1 MARHSEVLI
10 QGTEVPG
17 LRMIV
22 TVPVDHTWA
31 SETAKSIYGF
41 GGNTQYIWRKSW
53 ETNQPARR
61 SGGGSSSSSSGMGPG
76 AILMGMIG
84 LILVAG
90 IGSAFEGND
99 TPSQPYVTP
108 TPVERTYVPQ
118 APAATSSYDNG
129 PCLTANFE
137 LC

>member
-10 QGTEVPG
+10 QGPDVPG

-31 SETAKSIYGF
+31 SETARTVYGF

-53 ETNQPARR
+53 ETNQPAPR
-61 SGGGSSSSSSGMGPG
+61 GGGSSSSSGMGPG
-76 AILMGMIG
+76 AILMGIIG

-90 IGSAFEGND
+90 IGSAFDGND
-99 TPSQPYVTP
+99 TPSQPSVTP

-118 APAATSSYDNG
+118 APASTPSYDNG

-137 LC
+137 PC

>member
-31 SETAKSIYGF
+31 SETAESIYGF

-53 ETNQPARR
+53 ETNQPAPR
-61 SGGGSSSSSSGMGPG
+61 GGGSSSSSSGMGPG

-99 TPSQPYVTP
+99 TPSAPSYDAP
-108 TPVERTYVPQ
+108 APVERTYVPQ
-118 APAATSSYDNG
+118 APAASYDNG

-137 LC
+137 PC

>member
-10 QGTEVPG
+10 QGNDVPG
-17 LRMIV
+17 LRMSV

-61 SGGGSSSSSSGMGPG
+61 SGGGSSSSGMGPG

-99 TPSQPYVTP
+99 TPSQP
-108 TPVERTYVPQ
+108 
-118 APAATSSYDNG
+118 
-129 PCLTANFE
+129 
-137 LC
+137 